1 MASMCV
7 GRGVKEFEIWHF
19 LNKILAKKVV
29 CLVSSGQNEIL
40 QLLAPAQEIFFAT
53 PGKFHHW
60 NPLQKILPTPL
71 CSFLNAAPHSM

>member
-40 QLLAPAQEIFFAT
+40 QLLAPA
-53 PGKFHHW
+53 
-60 NPLQKILPTPL
+60 
-71 CSFLNAAPHSM
+71 